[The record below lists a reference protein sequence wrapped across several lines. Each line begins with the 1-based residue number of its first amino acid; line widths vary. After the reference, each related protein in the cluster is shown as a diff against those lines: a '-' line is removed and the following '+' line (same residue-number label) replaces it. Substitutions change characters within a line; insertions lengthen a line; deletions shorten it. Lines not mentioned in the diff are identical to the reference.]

1 MIKYILTFGVGLAAG
16 AAGGIFYMKEKYD
29 DRINEELSKLRREYY
44 EGMGKAFLKGLRGGL
59 ELDDATEE
67 TEPHND
73 KDKEFEAVKKRME
86 EYNQIVK
93 NYVEERIRIVP
104 IEDVENDK
112 FGEVDIVDLAYVSDR
127 DEFYQNGEVIDA
139 RDILGGCFDVIRA
152 TDEET
157 EIMVLNEDL
166 NTVFDIEVMY

>member
-1 MIKYILTFGVGLAAG
+1 MIKYILAFGVGLTTG
-16 AAGGIFYMKEKYD
+16 AAGGVFYMMKKYD

-44 EGMGKAFLKGLRGGL
+44 ERMGEAFLKGFRGGL
-59 ELDDATEE
+59 GLDDVTEE

-73 KDKEFEAVKKRME
+73 KDKECESVKKRME

-93 NYVEERIRIVP
+93 NYVEERIRIVTV
-104 IEDVENDK
+104 EDVENDK
-112 FGEVDIVDLAYVSDR
+112 FGEIDIVDLAYVSDS

-139 RDILGGCFDVIRA
+139 RDILGDCFDVIRA

>member
-1 MIKYILTFGVGLAAG
+1 MIKYILTFCVGLAAG
-16 AAGGIFYMKEKYD
+16 AAGGVFYMMKKYD

-44 EGMGKAFLKGLRGGL
+44 ERMGEAFLKGFTDGL
-59 ELDDATEE
+59 DTEC
-67 TEPHND
+67 EP
-73 KDKEFEAVKKRME
+73 VKKCME
-86 EYNQIVK
+86 EYSQIVK

-104 IEDVENDK
+104 VEDVENDK
-112 FGEVDIVDLAYVSDR
+112 FGEVDIVDLAYVSDC

-139 RDILGGCFDVIRA
+139 RDILGDCFDVIRA